1 MAKNRRGGGKG
12 SVSYKLIKSEEDV
25 FVSLD
30 TFLYIKEL
38 MQKKKHKPRMYV

>member
-30 TFLYIKEL
+30 TFFIYKGINAKKEA
-38 MQKKKHKPRMYV
+38 